1 MLPQPGLATLRHPV
15 SLLVSALVLACADSG
30 IEKKVLLIGLDGV
43 RVDVLAEAATPTI
56 DSLIA
61 EGTFSDAALTGEPT
75 VSGPGWSSML
85 IGVWPAKHGV
95 HGNNFAGN
103 AYDSFPDFL
112 TRLERLDSRYGT
124 LAVLDWPPLG
134 TDASGGPLVS
144 DAVDRKINMNGD
156 ELGYVAADSVTTWIA
171 AELLEEGYGEE
182 EFDVDAAFV
191 YLGNIDV
198 VGHETGS
205 LSDEYRAA
213 IESADRQV
221 AKLVNAIRRRPTY
234 DREDWL
240 ILMSTDHGRRD
251 DGGHGGQ
258 SVEEQTI
265 FYLAAGPS
273 AVHGTVMTPPRIV
286 DVAVTALAH
295 LGVEIDPAWDLD
307 GVVVGLR

>member
-1 MLPQPGLATLRHPV
+1 MHIQRRMAKLRQFG
-15 SLLVSALVLACADSG
+15 SLLVGALVLACADSG
-30 IEKKVLLIGLDGV
+30 VEKKVLLIGLDGV
-43 RVDVLAEAATPTI
+43 RVDVLAQAATPTI

-61 EGTFSDAALTGEPT
+61 EGTFSDEALTGEPT
-75 VSGPGWSSML
+75 VSGPSWSSML

-95 HGNNFAGN
+95 HGNNFEGN

-134 TDASGGPLVS
+134 TGASGGPLVS
-144 DAVDRKINMNGD
+144 DAVDRKINVNGD
-156 ELGYVAADSVTTWIA
+156 ELGYVAADSVTTRVA
-171 AELLEEGYGEE
+171 AELLEES
-182 EFDVDAAFV
+182 DVDAAFV

-213 IESADRQV
+213 IEAADRQV
-221 AKLVNAIRRRPTY
+221 AALVSAIRRRSTY

-258 SVEEQTI
+258 SIEEQTI

-273 AVHGTVMTPPRIV
+273 AVHATAMTPPRIV

-295 LGVEIDPAWDLD
+295 LGVEIDPTWDLD